1 MVFKIINLQKKQ
13 KIILSFILIFLV
25 ALLLFPDLTIKVK
38 SFIFLVVYA
47 VIIIYKYESGIK
59 LNYFSNAKDQSVG
72 LVLFLLVILFQN
84 RLLNFE
90 IISIDVPSYL
100 VASQGVSFN
109 SLPFENQWESK
120 GPVFIY
126 LYKLL
131 ITLSFKNLI
140 FFKIL
145 NDCLLFLIT
154 YFTYKISSYISKN
167 KLVAFMSALF
177 FILVTSYEWYVTELT
192 EIYCL
197 VFLSIHYFVITKY
210 ELNNKVIFIAS
221 LLISFSSLINQSSAI
236 FIIGLF
242 VAIINNKKSL
252 KDSRMLT
259 YLFTGFG
266 LPQIFFLLVYF
277 FNGLLDVYLT
287 NYIKIP
293 FGYVSSG
300 KFEVY
305 ELIVWLRRYFQYSEF
320 LYYSILAI
328 SIMFLISILN
338 KRFKFEK
345 TLSNNLVYLILG
357 FSIYVIAG
365 HNYQH
370 HLFYSIF
377 FLSIFISQLDTDFST
392 VTIFF
397 LLLISFTQI
406 MSYSAQPSFN
416 NLKNPIETQNNYP
429 LKQLADEIDSLFKNQ
444 DYHVLAVDH
453 VLLLY
458 YLEKDNLNYIVHPY
472 NNFEKYIVDALID
485 TDLLKTNENNHLSYY
500 IELEPDIIICA
511 PQTIVDGS
519 PTKLGTDIFNCE
531 ITDYKK
537 NYFKLD
543 TEKYLNN
550 PNREYYYDPYISIDV
565 FIKKF
570 EG

>member
-1 MVFKIINLQKKQ
+1 LVFKIKTLQKKE
-13 KIILSFILIFLV
+13 KIILSFILIFLL
-25 ALLLFPDLTIKVK
+25 ALLLFPDLTIRVK
-38 SFIFLVVYA
+38 SFVFLVVYA
-47 VIIIYKYESGIK
+47 VIVIYKHNSQLK
-59 LNYFSNAKDQSVG
+59 LNYFSNVKDQTVG
-72 LVLFLLVILFQN
+72 LVLFILVILFQN

-131 ITLSFKNLI
+131 ITLSFKNLV

-259 YLFTGFG
+259 YLFAGFG

-345 TLSNNLVYLILG
+345 TLLNNLVYLILG

-392 VTIFF
+392 VTIFV

-444 DYHVLAVDH
+444 DYDVLAVDH

>member
-1 MVFKIINLQKKQ
+1 MEFKIINLQKKE

-47 VIIIYKYESGIK
+47 VVIINKHAFGLK

-120 GPVFIY
+120 GPLFIY
-126 LYKLL
+126 LYKLI
-131 ITLSFKNLI
+131 ITLSFKNLV

-210 ELNNKVIFIAS
+210 ELNNKVIFIAA
-221 LLISFSSLINQSSAI
+221 LLISFSSLINQSNAI

-242 VAIINNKKSL
+242 LAIINNKKSL

-259 YLFTGFG
+259 YLFAGFG

-300 KFEVY
+300 KFEIY

-328 SIMFLISILN
+328 TIMFLISTLN

-345 TLSNNLVYLILG
+345 TLLNNLVYLILG

-392 VTIFF
+392 VTIFV

-406 MSYSAQPSFN
+406 MSYSAQSSFN

-429 LKQLADEIDSLFKNQ
+429 LKQLADEIDSLFNNE
-444 DYHVLAVDH
+444 DYDILAVDH

-511 PQTIVDGS
+511 PQTIIDGS

>member
-1 MVFKIINLQKKQ
+1 MVFKIINLQKKE

-59 LNYFSNAKDQSVG
+59 LNYFSNVKDQSIG

-131 ITLSFKNLI
+131 ITLSFKNLV

-259 YLFTGFG
+259 YLFAGFG
-266 LPQIFFLLVYF
+266 LPHIFFLLVYF
-277 FNGLLDVYLT
+277 FNGLLVVYLT

-305 ELIVWLRRYFQYSEF
+305 EIIVWLRRYFQYSEF

-345 TLSNNLVYLILG
+345 TLLNNLVYLILG

-444 DYHVLAVDH
+444 DYDVLAVDH

-543 TEKYLNN
+543 TEKYLKN